1 MDSTRGTLGVA
12 AALWLGLYGAVA
24 VALYA
29 LFGVLN
35 VVPGNERAGV
45 ALALAI
51 VVTGLALLSVIVD
64 RLVFTR
70 EPEDLLTRQT
80 PWVLV
85 LVATTVASTAL
96 LLSTAVAS
104 PGNAVL
110 FGIAVA
116 LPLTVF
122 LFAAVNLA
130 RYRTMEHG
138 APTGAGDREHRD

>member
-1 MDSTRGTLGVA
+1 MDTTGKTLGAA

-24 VALYA
+24 AALYT
-29 LFGVLN
+29 LFGVLE
-35 VVPGNERAGV
+35 VVPDDERAGV
-45 ALALAI
+45 ALALGI
-51 VVTGLALLSVIVD
+51 IITGLALVAVIVD

-70 EPEDLLTRQT
+70 EPADLLTRQT

-96 LLSTAVAS
+96 LLSTAVAA
-104 PGNAVL
+104 PGDAVL
-110 FGIAVA
+110 FGIAIA

-138 APTGAGDREHRD
+138 VEEHRD

>member
-1 MDSTRGTLGVA
+1 MDSTGRTLGAA

-24 VALYA
+24 AALYA
-29 LFGVLN
+29 IFGALD
-35 VVPGNERAGV
+35 VVPGDERVGV
-45 ALALAI
+45 ALALAMI
-51 VVTGLALLSVIVD
+51 VTALALLSVIVD

-96 LLSTAVAS
+96 LLSTAVAT
-104 PGNAVL
+104 PGDAVL
-110 FGIAVA
+110 FGIAIA
-116 LPLTVF
+116 LPFTVF

-138 APTGAGDREHRD
+138 VEADEHRD